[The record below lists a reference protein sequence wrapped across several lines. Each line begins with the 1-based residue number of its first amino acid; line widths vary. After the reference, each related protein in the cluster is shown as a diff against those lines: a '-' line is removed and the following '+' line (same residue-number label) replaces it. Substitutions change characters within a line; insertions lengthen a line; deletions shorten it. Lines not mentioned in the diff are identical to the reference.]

1 MKYDFDNN
9 DIAVAALLVIAVFAM
24 YLLSGEAAATIVGA
38 IIGFIGRGVAAKT
51 PNGNGNHG
59 GAASGTGKDLTKQ
72 VP

>member
-51 PNGNGNHG
+51 PNGNGAHG
-59 GAASGTGKDLTKQ
+59 GAVSGAGKDLTKL

>member
-51 PNGNGNHG
+51 PNGNGNQG
-59 GAASGTGKDLTKQ
+59 GTQPGAGKVLTKHD
-72 VP
+72 P